1 MSFVALGLVV
11 SVILG
16 AFAMGVVI
24 LATRGRR
31 RAPLRRGRA
40 ERAIEYGAGIVGGL
54 LPLLTLM
61 VLRPEVTPASQDAAL
76 LGMIVAMPV
85 SSAAPWL
92 AGELLAGPT
101 TENWLPLLFAIL
113 AAHAGFIG
121 PMVALMWFDQ
131 NVLSALANRA
141 DARALSAALLA
152 SFVLGGFASA
162 WAYRRSRKEVVV
174 VSQR

>member
-1 MSFVALGLVV
+1 MWTPFYALL
-11 SVILG
+11 
-16 AFAMGVVI
+16 
-24 LATRGRR
+24 TERGCPPNRVNPSRR

-40 ERAIEYGAGIVGGL
+40 ERAIEYGVGILGGL
-54 LPLLTLM
+54 LLLLTLM

-76 LGMIVAMPV
+76 LGILVAMPV
-85 SSAAPWL
+85 SSAATWL

-101 TENWLPLLFAIL
+101 EESWLPLLFAIL

-121 PMVALMWFDQ
+121 PMVVLMWFDEH
-131 NVLSALANRA
+131 VLSAVANRD
-141 DARALSAALLA
+141 DALALSAALLA

-174 VSQR
+174 VSWR